1 MTGLGILKIVCWSY
15 LIWNILGRIANFNH
29 VDTNNLIARAIDNVV
44 IVALMVLLYFLM
56 K

>member
-1 MTGLGILKIVCWSY
+1 MTGLGILTGVCWTY

-29 VDTNNLIARAIDNVV
+29 ADTNNMIARAIDNVV
-44 IVALMVLLYFLM
+44 IIVLMVLLYFLM